1 MTKQSPNYGL
11 LSRQIILS
19 YLQEAVFRYE
29 EFADYYNEFKDAFN
43 DLKFNRADAMDFW
56 QEVCD
61 GSI

>member
-19 YLQEAVFRYE
+19 YLEKRVFHFE
-29 EFADYYNEFKDAFN
+29 EFVDYYKEYKEVFD
-43 DLKFNRADAMDFW
+43 DLKFNRAEAMDFW

-61 GSI
+61 GTI